1 VLASRR
7 LVLAHFWL
15 AFVTFA
21 GSVVL
26 GAWQMWARSP
36 LHPGPADPELYYRSV
51 TAHGTALAYVFPTLI
66 AMGFG
71 YAVCVSALDRTLRGE
86 RFAWAGFALVLVGA
100 LMSLLAV
107 AAGNSSVL
115 YTFYPPLTASPFYYL
130 GIVLAVVG
138 SWFWAGLMVY
148 NMRAWKQEHPGER
161 VPLAVFGTV
170 ANALLWVWASFGAA
184 LEILFLILPLALGW
198 TTTIDA
204 GLARTL
210 FSWTLHAIVYFWL
223 LPAYVAFYTLV
234 PQAAGGRLY
243 SDRMGRVAF
252 VLFLVLAMPIGIHHL
267 FADPHIG
274 TGLKFLHT
282 VFTAGVAIPTLLTV
296 GGLTVSLEIAGRLR
310 GGQGLF
316 GWIRALPWDN
326 PMMLAAGLS
335 LVMLGLGGA
344 GGLINMSYTLDSTV
358 HNTQW
363 ITGHFHLIFA
373 GSVVIMYFAIAYEL
387 WPHLTSHPLRSAKL
401 ACLQLWLWFI
411 GMLVVTLPWHVVG
424 LMGQPRR
431 MAYYDWSDPGLAG
444 QGPLV
449 SASAIGGFIL
459 LLSAALLIVIL
470 ARSQGGEQVETGELK
485 YARALDD
492 ASPLP
497 RALNSLGIWAGLMIA
512 LTVVNYGYPI
522 AQGFFLQHNTVP
534 AQPVSVLRAP

>member
-1 VLASRR
+1 VLDNRR

-15 AFVTFA
+15 AFATFA

-36 LHPGPADPELYYRSV
+36 LHSGLADAELYYRSV
-51 TAHGTALAYVFPTLI
+51 TAHGTALAYVFPTLV

-86 RFAWAGFALVLVGA
+86 GFAWAGFVLVLVGA
-100 LMSLLAV
+100 VLSMLAV

-115 YTFYPPLTASPFYYL
+115 YTFYPPLTGSPFYYL

-138 SWFWAGLMVY
+138 SWFWAGLMIY
-148 NMRAWKQEHPGER
+148 NLFKWKQEHPGDR
-161 VPLAVFGTV
+161 VPLAVFATV
-170 ANALLWVWASFGAA
+170 ANALLWVWTSVGAA
-184 LEILFLILPLALGW
+184 VELLFLILPLAFGW
-198 TTTIDA
+198 STSIDA
-204 GLARTL
+204 GLSRTL

-223 LPAYVAFYTLV
+223 LPAYIALYTLV
-234 PQAAGGRLY
+234 PRAAGGRLY
-243 SDRMGRVAF
+243 SDRMARVVF

-274 TGLKFLHT
+274 AGFKFLHT
-282 VFTAGVAIPTLLTV
+282 VFTAGVVIPTLLTV
-296 GGLTVSLEIAGRLR
+296 FTLTASLEIAGRLR
-310 GGQGLF
+310 GGRGLL
-316 GWIRALPWDN
+316 GWVAALPWDR
-326 PMMLAAGLS
+326 PIVLATGLS

-344 GGLINMSYTLDSTV
+344 GGIINMSYTLDSTV

-387 WPHLTSHPLRSAKL
+387 WPHLTGQPLRSAKL

-411 GMLVVTLPWHVVG
+411 GMLVLTLPWHIVG

-431 MAYYDWSDPGLAG
+431 MAYYDYSNPALAAE
-444 QGPLV
+444 GPLV
-449 SASAIGGFIL
+449 SASAVGGFVL
-459 LLSAALLIVIL
+459 LLSAVLLIVIL
-470 ARSQGGEQVETGELK
+470 LRSQGGEKAEAGALT

-492 ASPLP
+492 ASPVP
-497 RALNSLGIWAGLMIA
+497 RTLNSLGVWFGLMVA
-512 LTVVNYGYPI
+512 LTIVNYGYPI
-522 AQGFFLQHNTVP
+522 AQSFFLQHNTVP
-534 AQPVSVLRAP
+534 AQSVTISP

>member
-1 VLASRR
+1 VASRR

-15 AFVTFA
+15 AFAAFL
-21 GSVVL
+21 GSIVL

-36 LHPGPADPELYYRSV
+36 LHPGSPDAELYYRSV

-71 YAVCVSALDRTLRGE
+71 YAVCVSTLDRPLRGE
-86 RFAWAGFALVLVGA
+86 RFAWAGFVIVLVGA

-115 YTFYPPLTASPFYYL
+115 YTFYPPLMGSPFYYI

-138 SWFWAGLMVY
+138 SWFWVGLMVY
-148 NMRAWKQEHPGER
+148 NMRQWKQDHPGEK
-161 VPLAVFGTV
+161 VPLAMFGTV
-170 ANALLWVWASFGAA
+170 TNALLWIWTSVGAA
-184 LEILFLILPLALGW
+184 LELLFLILPVAFGW
-198 TTTIDA
+198 KSTIDA
-204 GLARTL
+204 GLSRTF

-223 LPAYVAFYTLV
+223 LPAYIAFYTLL
-234 PQAAGGRLY
+234 PSAAGGRLY
-243 SDRMGRVAF
+243 SDRMARMVF

-274 TGLKFLHT
+274 EGFKFLHT
-282 VFTAGVAIPTLLTV
+282 VFTAGVVIPTLLTV
-296 GGLTVSLEIAGRLR
+296 FTLMASLEIAGRLR
-310 GGQGLF
+310 GGLGLL
-316 GWIRALPWDN
+316 GWIKALPWDR
-326 PMMLAAGLS
+326 PMMLAAGFA

-373 GSVVIMYFAIAYEL
+373 GTTVIMYFAIAYEL
-387 WPHLTSHPLRSAKL
+387 WPHLTGHPLRSAKL

-411 GMLVVTLPWHVVG
+411 GMLLVTLPWHVVG

-431 MAYYDWSDPGLAG
+431 MAYYDYSNQALAAE
-444 QGPLV
+444 GPLV
-449 SASAIGGFIL
+449 SVSAIGGFIL
-459 LLSAALLIVIL
+459 LLSAVLLIVIL
-470 ARSQGGEQVETGELK
+470 LRSQRGEKAEVGPLT

-492 ASPLP
+492 GSPVP
-497 RALNSLGIWAGLMIA
+497 RTLNSLGVWFGLMVA
-512 LTVVNYGYPI
+512 LTLVNYGYPI
-522 AQGFFLQHNTVP
+522 AQSFFLQHNTVP
-534 AQPVSVLRAP
+534 AQTVRISP

>member
-1 VLASRR
+1 MASRR

-15 AFVTFA
+15 AFATFA

-36 LHPGPADPELYYRSV
+36 LHSGPADADLYYSSV

-71 YAVCVSALDRTLRGE
+71 YAVCVSALDRPLRGE
-86 RFAWAGFALVLVGA
+86 RLAWAGFVFVLVGA

-138 SWFWAGLMVY
+138 SWFWAGLMLY
-148 NMRAWKQEHPGER
+148 NMRKWREEHPGER

-170 ANALLWVWASFGAA
+170 ANALLWVWTSLGAA
-184 LEILFLILPLALGW
+184 LELLLLILPTALGW
-198 TTTIDA
+198 STGIDA
-204 GLARTL
+204 GLSRVL

-223 LPAYVAFYTLV
+223 LPAYVAFYTLA

-243 SDRMGRVAF
+243 SDRMARVSF

-274 TGLKFLHT
+274 AGFKFLHT

-296 GGLTVSLEIAGRLR
+296 FTLTASLEIAGRLR
-310 GGQGLF
+310 GGRGLL
-316 GWIRALPWDN
+316 GWVAALPWDR
-326 PMMLAAGLS
+326 PAVLATGLS

-344 GGLINMSYTLDSTV
+344 GGLINMSYALNSTI

-363 ITGHFHLIFA
+363 VTGHFHLIFA

-387 WPHLTSHPLRSAKL
+387 WPHLTGHPLRSASL
-401 ACLQLWLWFI
+401 ACLQLWLWFV

-431 MAYYDWSDPGLAG
+431 MAYYDWSHPELAA

-449 SASAIGGFIL
+449 SASAVGGFVL
-459 LLSAALLIVIL
+459 LVSAVLLIVIL
-470 ARSQGGEQVETGELK
+470 VRSRNGETVGAGALS
-485 YARALDD
+485 YARALD
-492 ASPLP
+492 AATPLP

-522 AQGFFLQHNTVP
+522 AQSFFLQHNTVP
-534 AQPVSVLRAP
+534 AQSVQRAP

>member
-1 VLASRR
+1 MLATDRR
-7 LVLAHFWL
+7 LILWHFWL
-15 AFVTFA
+15 AFGAFA
-21 GSVVL
+21 AAVVL

-36 LHPGPADPELYYRSV
+36 LHGGPANPELYYRSV
-51 TAHGTALAYVFPTLI
+51 TAHGTVLGYVFPTLI

-71 YAVCVSALDRTLRGE
+71 YAVCVTALGRPLRGQKI
-86 RFAWAGFALVLVGA
+86 AWAGLWLLVLGA
-100 LMSLLAV
+100 LMAALAV
-107 AAGNSSVL
+107 AQGNSSVL

-130 GIVLAVVG
+130 GVVLVVVG
-138 SWFWAGLMVY
+138 SWFWVALMIY
-148 NMRAWKQEHPGER
+148 NLHAWRREHPGER

-170 ANALLWVWASFGAA
+170 VSALLWFWTSIGAA
-184 LEILFLILPLALGW
+184 LELLFQLLPVALGW
-198 TTTIDA
+198 SSTIDA

-210 FSWTLHAIVYFWL
+210 FSWTLHSIVYFWL
-223 LPAYVAFYTLV
+223 IPAYIAFYTLV

-267 FADPHIG
+267 FADPNIG
-274 TGLKFLHT
+274 IGFKFLHS
-282 VFTAGVAIPTLLTV
+282 VFTAGVVLPTLLTV
-296 GGLTVSLEIAGRLR
+296 AGLAASLEIAGRLR
-310 GGQGLF
+310 GGKGLL
-316 GWIRALPWDN
+316 GWVAALPWER
-326 PMMLAAGLS
+326 PIVLATGFS

-344 GGLINMSYTLDSTV
+344 GGIINMSYMLNLSI

-363 ITGHFHLIFA
+363 ITGHFHLIY
-373 GSVVIMYFAIAYEL
+373 GGTVVIMYFAIAYEL
-387 WPHLTSHPLRSAKL
+387 WPHLTGHPLRSARL

-431 MAYYDWSDPGLAG
+431 MAYYDWSNPGLAA

-449 SASAIGGFIL
+449 SASALGGFVL
-459 LLSAALLIVIL
+459 LLSAILLIVIL
-470 ARSQGGEQVETGELK
+470 VRSQGGEKAEAGALT

-492 ASPLP
+492 GQPVP
-497 RALNSLGIWAGLMIA
+497 RALNTLGVWFGLMVA

-522 AQGFFLQHNTVP
+522 AQSFFLQHNTAP
-534 AQPVSVLRAP
+534 PQPVTIGR

>member
-1 VLASRR
+1 VASRR

-15 AFVTFA
+15 AFAAFL
-21 GSVVL
+21 GSIVL

-36 LHPGPADPELYYRSV
+36 LHPGSPDAELYYRSV

-71 YAVCVSALDRTLRGE
+71 YAVCVSTFDRPLRGE
-86 RFAWAGFALVLVGA
+86 RFAWAGFVVVLVGA

-115 YTFYPPLTASPFYYL
+115 YTFYPPLMGSPFYYI

-138 SWFWAGLMVY
+138 SWFWVGLMVY
-148 NMRAWKQEHPGER
+148 NMRQWKQDHPGEK
-161 VPLAVFGTV
+161 VPLAMFGTV
-170 ANALLWVWASFGAA
+170 ANALLWIWTSVGAA
-184 LEILFLILPLALGW
+184 LELLFLILPVAFGW
-198 TTTIDA
+198 KSTIDA
-204 GLARTL
+204 GLSRTF

-223 LPAYVAFYTLV
+223 LPAYIAFYTLL
-234 PQAAGGRLY
+234 PSAAGGRLY
-243 SDRMGRVAF
+243 SDRMARVVF

-274 TGLKFLHT
+274 EGFKFLHT
-282 VFTAGVAIPTLLTV
+282 VFTAGVVIPTLLTV
-296 GGLTVSLEIAGRLR
+296 FTLMASLEIAGRLR
-310 GGQGLF
+310 GGRGLL
-316 GWIRALPWDN
+316 GWIKALPWDR
-326 PMMLAAGLS
+326 PMMLAAGFS

-373 GSVVIMYFAIAYEL
+373 GTTVIMYFAIAYEL
-387 WPHLTSHPLRSAKL
+387 WPHLTGHPLRSAKL

-411 GMLVVTLPWHVVG
+411 GMLLVTFPWHVVG

-431 MAYYDWSDPGLAG
+431 MAYYDYSNQALAAE
-444 QGPLV
+444 GPLV
-449 SASAIGGFIL
+449 SVSAVGGFIL
-459 LLSAALLIVIL
+459 LLSAVLLIVIL
-470 ARSQGGEQVETGELK
+470 LRSQRGEKAEAAPLT

-492 ASPLP
+492 GSPVP
-497 RALNSLGIWAGLMIA
+497 RTLNSLGVWFGLMVA
-512 LTVVNYGYPI
+512 LTLVNYGYPI
-522 AQGFFLQHNTVP
+522 AQSFFLQHNTVP
-534 AQPVSVLRAP
+534 AQTVRISP

>member
-1 VLASRR
+1 MLASRR

-15 AFVTFA
+15 AFATFA

-36 LHPGPADPELYYRSV
+36 LHSGPADADLYYRSV

-71 YAVCVSALDRTLRGE
+71 YAVCVSALGSTLRGE
-86 RFAWAGFALVLVGA
+86 RFAWMGFVLVLVGA
-100 LMSLLAV
+100 LMSMLAV

-148 NMRAWKQEHPGER
+148 NMREWKREHPGER

-170 ANALLWVWASFGAA
+170 ANALLWLWTSIGAA
-184 LEILFLILPLALGW
+184 VELLFLILPVAFGW
-198 TTTIDA
+198 SKSVDA

-223 LPAYVAFYTLV
+223 LPAYVAFYTLA
-234 PQAAGGRLY
+234 PRAAGGRLY

-274 TGLKFLHT
+274 EGFKFLHT

-296 GGLTVSLEIAGRLR
+296 FTLTASLEIGGRLR
-310 GGQGLF
+310 GGRGLL
-316 GWIRALPWDN
+316 GWVAALPWN
-326 PMMLAAGLS
+326 CPMVLATGLS

-387 WPHLTSHPLRSAKL
+387 WPHLTGYPLRSARL
-401 ACLQLWLWFI
+401 ACLQLWLWFL
-411 GMLVVTLPWHVVG
+411 GMLVVTVPWHVVG

-431 MAYYDWSDPGLAG
+431 MAYYDWSNPTLAA

-449 SASAIGGFIL
+449 SASAVGGFVL
-459 LLSAALLIVIL
+459 LLSAILLIVIL
-470 ARSQGGEQVETGELK
+470 VRSRHGERVEAGPLS

-492 ASPLP
+492 AVPLP
-497 RALNSLGIWAGLMIA
+497 TTLNGLGVWVGLMIA
-512 LTVVNYGYPI
+512 LTAVNYGYPI
-522 AQGFFLQHNTVP
+522 AQSFFLQHNSVP
-534 AQPVSVLRAP
+534 GQPVLKAP

>member
-15 AFVTFA
+15 AFATFA

-36 LHPGPADPELYYRSV
+36 LHGGPADAELYYRAV

-71 YAVCVSALDRTLRGE
+71 YAVCVSALDRPLRGE
-86 RFAWAGFALVLVGA
+86 GFAWAGFVLVLVGA

-107 AAGNSSVL
+107 AAGSSSVL
-115 YTFYPPLTASPFYYL
+115 YTFYPPLTASPFYYV

-138 SWFWAGLMVY
+138 SWFWAVLMVY

-170 ANALLWVWASFGAA
+170 ANALLWLWTAVGAA
-184 LEILFLILPLALGW
+184 LEILFLILPLAFGW
-198 TTTIDA
+198 TTTVDV

-243 SDRMGRVAF
+243 SDRMGRTAF

-274 TGLKFLHT
+274 EGFKFLHT
-282 VFTAGVAIPTLLTV
+282 VFTAAVAIPTLLTV
-296 GGLTVSLEIAGRLR
+296 FTLTASLEVAGRLR
-310 GGQGLF
+310 GGRGLL
-316 GWIRALPWDN
+316 GWVGALPWDR
-326 PMMLAAGLS
+326 PIVLATGLS

-363 ITGHFHLIFA
+363 VTGHFHLIFA

-387 WPHLTSHPLRSAKL
+387 WPHLTGHPLRSTKL

-411 GMLVVTLPWHVVG
+411 GMLVVTLPWHLVG

-431 MAYYDWSDPGLAG
+431 MAYYDWSEPGLAA

-449 SASAIGGFIL
+449 SASAVGGFVL
-459 LLSAALLIVIL
+459 LLSAVLLIVIL
-470 ARSQGGEQVETGELK
+470 VRSRRGEKVGAGALT

-492 ASPLP
+492 GSPLP
-497 RALNSLGIWAGLMIA
+497 RALNGLAVWVGLMIA
-512 LTVVNYGYPI
+512 LTAVNYGYPI

-534 AQPVSVLRAP
+534 AQTVTISP

>member
-1 VLASRR
+1 
-7 LVLAHFWL
+7 
-15 AFVTFA
+15 
-21 GSVVL
+21 
-26 GAWQMWARSP
+26 MWARSP
-36 LHPGPADPELYYRSV
+36 LQSGPADAELYYRSV

-86 RFAWAGFALVLVGA
+86 KFAWAGFVLVLVGA
-100 LMSLLAV
+100 LMSLLAA

-115 YTFYPPLTASPFYYL
+115 YTFYPPLTGSPFYYL
-130 GIVLAVVG
+130 GVVLAVVG
-138 SWFWAGLMVY
+138 SWFWAALMVY
-148 NMRAWKQEHPGER
+148 NMRAWKQEHPGEK

-170 ANALLWVWASFGAA
+170 ANALLWIWTSVGAA
-184 LEILFLILPLALGW
+184 LELLFLILPVAFGW
-198 TTTIDA
+198 KSTIDA

-223 LPAYVAFYTLV
+223 LPAYIAFYTLV
-234 PQAAGGRLY
+234 PRAAGGRLY

-252 VLFLVLAMPIGIHHL
+252 ALILVLAMPIGIHHL

-274 TGLKFLHT
+274 TGFKFMHT
-282 VFTAGVAIPTLLTV
+282 VFTAGVVIPTLLTIA
-296 GGLTVSLEIAGRLR
+296 GLTASLEIAGRLR
-310 GGQGLF
+310 GGGGLL
-316 GWIRALPWDN
+316 GWVAALPWER
-326 PMMLAAGLS
+326 PIMLATVFS
-335 LVMLGLGGA
+335 LLMLGLGGA
-344 GGLINMSYTLDSTV
+344 GGLINMSYTLDSTI

-387 WPHLTSHPLRSAKL
+387 WPHLTGHPLRSAKL

-431 MAYYDWSDPGLAG
+431 MAYYDYSNQALAAE
-444 QGPLV
+444 GPLV
-449 SASAIGGFIL
+449 SVSAIGGFIL
-459 LLSAALLIVIL
+459 LLSAVLLIVIL
-470 ARSQGGEQVETGELK
+470 LRSQRGEKAEAGPLT

-492 ASPLP
+492 RSPVP
-497 RALNSLGIWAGLMIA
+497 RTLNGLGVWFGLMVA
-512 LTVVNYGYPI
+512 LTLVNYGYPI
-522 AQGFFLQHNTVP
+522 AQIFFHQHNTVP
-534 AQPVSVLRAP
+534 AQTVRISP

>member
-15 AFVTFA
+15 AFATFA

-36 LHPGPADPELYYRSV
+36 LHPGPADAELYYQSV
-51 TAHGTALAYVFPTLI
+51 TAHGTALAYVFPTLV

-71 YAVCVSALDRTLRGE
+71 YAVCVSALDWTLRGE
-86 RFAWAGFALVLVGA
+86 RLAWVGFGLVLVGA
-100 LMSLLAV
+100 VMSLLAV

-115 YTFYPPLTASPFYYL
+115 YTFYPPLTASPFFYL

-148 NMRAWKQEHPGER
+148 NMRKWKQEHPAER

-170 ANALLWVWASFGAA
+170 ANALLWVWSSMGAA
-184 LEILFLILPLALGW
+184 LELLFQLLPLALGW
-198 TTTIDA
+198 TTTVDA

-210 FSWTLHAIVYFWL
+210 FSWTLHPIVYFWL
-223 LPAYVAFYTLV
+223 LPAYVAFYTIV
-234 PQAAGGRLY
+234 PQVAGGRLY

-252 VLFLVLAMPIGIHHL
+252 VLFLVLAMPIGVHHL

-274 TGLKFLHT
+274 VGFKFLHT

-296 GGLTVSLEIAGRLR
+296 FTLTASLEVAGRMR
-310 GGQGLF
+310 GGRGPL
-316 GWIRALPWDN
+316 GWVAALPWDR
-326 PMMLAAGLS
+326 PIVLATGLS

-344 GGLINMSYTLDSTV
+344 GGLINMSYMLDSTV
-358 HNTQW
+358 HNTQF
-363 ITGHFHLIFA
+363 ITGHFHLIFG

-387 WPHLTSHPLRSAKL
+387 WPHFTGHPLRSAWL
-401 ACLQLWLWFI
+401 ACVQLWLWFI

-431 MAYYDWSDPGLAG
+431 MAYYDWSDPRLAP
-444 QGPLV
+444 QGDLV
-449 SASAIGGFIL
+449 SASAVGGFAL
-459 LLSAALLIVIL
+459 LLSAVLLIVIL
-470 ARSQGGEQVETGELK
+470 LRSQNGEKVQAGPLT
-485 YARALDD
+485 YSRALDD
-492 ASPLP
+492 ALPLP
-497 RALNSLGIWAGLMIA
+497 RSLNSLGVWAGLMIA

-522 AQGFFLQHNTVP
+522 AQSIFLQHNNVP
-534 AQPVSVLRAP
+534 AQSVLRAP

>member
-1 VLASRR
+1 VASRR

-15 AFVTFA
+15 AFAAFA

-26 GAWQMWARSP
+26 GAWQMFARSP
-36 LHPGPADPELYYRSV
+36 LHPGPADAELYYRSV

-71 YAVCVSALDRTLRGE
+71 YAVCVSALDRPLRGE
-86 RFAWAGFALVLVGA
+86 RFAWAGFVLVLIGA

-115 YTFYPPLTASPFYYL
+115 YTFYPPLTGSPFYYL

-138 SWFWAGLMVY
+138 SWFWVGLMVY
-148 NMRAWKQEHPGER
+148 NMRQWKREHPGEK
-161 VPLAVFGTV
+161 VPLAMFGTV
-170 ANALLWVWASFGAA
+170 ANALLWIWTSVGAA
-184 LEILFLILPLALGW
+184 IELLFLILPVAFGW
-198 TTTIDA
+198 KSTIDA
-204 GLARTL
+204 GLSRTF

-223 LPAYVAFYTLV
+223 LPAYVAFYTLL
-234 PQAAGGRLY
+234 PSAAGGRLY
-243 SDRMGRVAF
+243 SDRMARVVF

-274 TGLKFLHT
+274 AGFKFLHT
-282 VFTAGVAIPTLLTV
+282 VFTAAVVIPTLLTV
-296 GGLTVSLEIAGRLR
+296 FTLTASLEIAGRLR
-310 GGQGLF
+310 GGRGLL
-316 GWIRALPWDN
+316 GWVKALPWDR
-326 PMMLAAGLS
+326 PMMLAAGFS

-344 GGLINMSYTLDSTV
+344 GGLINMSYTLDSTI

-373 GSVVIMYFAIAYEL
+373 GTVVIMYFAIAYEL
-387 WPHLTSHPLRSAKL
+387 WPHLTGHPLRSTKL

-431 MAYYDWSDPGLAG
+431 MAYYDYSNQALAAE
-444 QGPLV
+444 GPLV

-459 LLSAALLIVIL
+459 LLSAVLLIVIL
-470 ARSQGGEQVETGELK
+470 LRSQRGETAEAGPLT

-492 ASPLP
+492 RSPVP
-497 RALNSLGIWAGLMIA
+497 RTLNGLGVWFGLMVA
-512 LTVVNYGYPI
+512 LTLVNYGYPI
-522 AQGFFLQHNTVP
+522 AQSFFLQHNTVP
-534 AQPVSVLRAP
+534 AQTVRISP